1 MCVLSSMLTR
11 FKRSE
16 EGSIAVETVIML
28 PLMFWAYLAMYS
40 TFDTFRMYNLNQTAA
55 YTVGDAISRE
65 TQAIDPNYLQGMH
78 ELCEYLTRGT
88 GQTAIRVSS
97 IWYDQENDRF
107 HTDWSQVRGTVQPLT
122 SEDVHSWHSKLPV
135 MPNNERVTLVET
147 WRDFDPLFKT
157 GLERRDIYNFVF
169 TRPRYAP
176 RTVWSDS

>member
-1 MCVLSSMLTR
+1 MCVLSSILTR

-78 ELCEYLTRGT
+78 ELFEYLTRGT

>member
-1 MCVLSSMLTR
+1 MRALRSLLAQ
-11 FKRSE
+11 FKGRE
-16 EGSIAVETVIML
+16 DGSIAVETVIML

-65 TQAIDPNYLQGMH
+65 TQAIDADYLQGMQQ
-78 ELCEYLTRGT
+78 LFEYLTRGT

-97 IWYDQENDRF
+97 LWYDAENNRY
-107 HTDWSQVRGTVQPLT
+107 HADWSQVRGTVQPLT
-122 SEDVHSWHSKLPV
+122 SDDVRNWHDKLPV

-147 WRDFDPLFKT
+147 WRDFEPLFKT
-157 GLERRDIYNFVF
+157 GLERRDIHNFVF

-176 RTVWSDS
+176 RTVWSDG

>member
-28 PLMFWAYLAMYS
+28 PLMFWAYLVMYS

-78 ELCEYLTRGT
+78 ELFEYLTRGT

-169 TRPRYAP
+169 TRPRNAP

>member
-78 ELCEYLTRGT
+78 ELFEYLTRGT